1 MLLIGLLSL
10 GSLTSASAASK
21 TFTNAVSFYETYGSG
36 KIVFSEGAFYYASRG
51 KAGDPKGIRYG
62 VLGQKFTMAM
72 GKETTYQIGIALE
85 TSTNSGSCKRISYI
99 KQEGYYYSL
108 YQVSYEDILSRMQT
122 RYPKVAFQKLMYN
135 QKIQCQIDFYLCLVK
150 DGEDQGNVTELE
162 NGRVELT
169 GTVYQK
175 AEQIQKAANWSP
187 QTMEALKHYYGIQM
201 QIQQPSSWFAVYHK
215 NDSIAL
221 GTMQQQEFVYGKS
234 AKLTKCA
241 FKRILSVTLDAGY
254 GKNWQGVNQI
264 PVTTFLKSK
273 FLGWS
278 LQKKGNV
285 SYQDQQS
292 VKNLS
297 DEHGA
302 KIHLYANWSKE
313 SMKLPDMQA
322 DGLEFLG
329 WSTEKI
335 AIYSADTNQKE
346 LQKLNYY
353 PAGTVVTP
361 KKNTTFYAVW
371 KWKRYKVQFQTPENG
386 TDESKTTTYYY
397 NKEEI
402 QQIREW
408 IVLCGFVGK
417 RLNEMICGRMHI

>member
-1 MLLIGLLSL
+1 MIGLLSF
-10 GSLTSASAASK
+10 GSVTSVSAASK

-36 KIVFSEGAFYYASRG
+36 KIVFSDGAFYYASRG
-51 KAGDPKGIRYG
+51 KAGNPKGIRYG
-62 VLGQKFTMAM
+62 VLGQKFTMTM

-85 TSTNSGSCKRISYI
+85 TSTNPGSCKRISYI

-108 YQVSYEDILSRMQT
+108 YQVSYEDILSRMQA

-150 DGEDQGNVTELE
+150 DGEDQGNVTELK

-175 AEQIQKAANWSP
+175 AEQIQKAANWST

-221 GTMQQQEFVYGKS
+221 GTMQQQEFVYGKRQ
-234 AKLTKCA
+234 KLTKCT
-241 FKRILSVTLDAGY
+241 FKRIVSVTLDAGY
-254 GKNWQGVNQI
+254 GKTWQGVNQI

-278 LQKKGNV
+278 LQKKGTV

-302 KIHLYANWSKE
+302 KIHLYANWSNE

-322 DGLEFLG
+322 DDLEFLG
-329 WSTEKI
+329 WSKEKI
-335 AIYSADTNQKE
+335 AIYAADISQKE
-346 LQKLNYY
+346 LQKFNYY

-361 KKNTTFYAVW
+361 TKNTTFYAVW
-371 KWKRYKVQFQTPENG
+371 K
-386 TDESKTTTYYY
+386 
-397 NKEEI
+397 
-402 QQIREW
+402 
-408 IVLCGFVGK
+408 
-417 RLNEMICGRMHI
+417 